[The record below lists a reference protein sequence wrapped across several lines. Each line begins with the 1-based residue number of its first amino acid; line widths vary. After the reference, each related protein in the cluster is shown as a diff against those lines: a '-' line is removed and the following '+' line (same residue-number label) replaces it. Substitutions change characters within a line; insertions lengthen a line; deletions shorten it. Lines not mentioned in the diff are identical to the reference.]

1 MNYPNNN
8 YNFYP
13 NNFNNMNSPYMNYNN
28 QQGIMNQMGL
38 NGRIVDSEEMGRG
51 TEVPIGGYGVFPKAD
66 FSEIYMKIWNNNGTT
81 NLIKYQPVL
90 EKNKT
95 EQIADLNASVGKI
108 MERLDQLENRLTEM
122 LNVPGKD
129 QKVNL
134 DEL

>member
-38 NGRIVDSEEMGRG
+38 NGKIVDSEEMVRV

-129 QKVNL
+129 KKVNL

>member
-1 MNYPNNN
+1 MNYYPT
-8 YNFYP
+8 NFYS
-13 NNFNNMNSPYMNYNN
+13 NYPYMQQYPNGPMLSSQQQIMQQNN
-28 QQGIMNQMGL
+28 GLQGK
-38 NGRIVDSEEMGRG
+38 IVDGEDIVRV
-51 TEVPIGGYGVFPKAD
+51 TDVPMGGYGIFPKAD

>member
-13 NNFNNMNSPYMNYNN
+13 NNFNNANSPYMNYNN

-38 NGRIVDSEEMGRG
+38 NGKIVDSEEMVRV

-81 NLIKYQPVL
+81 RLIKYQTVL
-90 EKNKT
+90 EKNKA
-95 EQIADLNASVGKI
+95 EQVADLNASVGKI

>member
-13 NNFNNMNSPYMNYNN
+13 NNFNNANNPYMNYNN

-38 NGRIVDSEEMGRG
+38 NGKIVDSEEMVRV

-66 FSEIYMKIWNNNGTT
+66 FSEIYMKVWNNNGTT

-95 EQIADLNASVGKI
+95 EQIADLNANVSKI

-122 LNVPGKD
+122 LNVSGKD